1 MADGSDRPTRRSASA
16 DTDDIPNINGIRERR
31 NNSERVYRADSYNR
45 ANSRTTRGSAPITKQ
60 NGRRTV
66 SATSQRTAPDSR
78 TAAAQRTVPAQRA
91 AAAPKTGR
99 QRKKNKKKEKYSVGY
114 KVACAIVIILIVL
127 TLALTGL
134 GIAYFKTVNYQ
145 VVEIDRNND
154 SQEPSDAASTE
165 TTYIEDGAEVRTI
178 VPVHEGDERYNLYD
192 AIKDWKKQ
200 GNSNYYLQSTK
211 VINILLAGIDRNEDG
226 SDGRSDSMMLASI
239 NLNTKQVVLS
249 SIFRDC
255 WFWATFDEGE
265 RTIWCKINES
275 FVYGGPSG
283 LISNI
288 EDYFKIHIDHF
299 VGVDFQSFR
308 DIIDGIGGIE
318 VAVTD
323 REAKYINEQTG
334 YTANPAVE
342 GEHVHLD
349 GFQALWYVRMRHVDA
364 EEEVGRT
371 RRQRQ
376 FVTAM
381 IDKFKGT
388 SATEMGNLVNTFM
401 SYIQTDMT
409 KSEILTYG
417 TRAILGQWY
426 NYEIVQQQVPDD
438 DYRIDAYRQGYF
450 DNKWVW
456 VCDFPGAAYEM
467 QKRIYG
473 YSNVI
478 LNENRRTAMDIWERN

>member
-1 MADGSDRPTRRSASA
+1 ML
-16 DTDDIPNINGIRERR
+16 
-31 NNSERVYRADSYNR
+31 
-45 ANSRTTRGSAPITKQ
+45 
-60 NGRRTV
+60 TV
-66 SATSQRTAPDSR
+66 
-78 TAAAQRTVPAQRA
+78 
-91 AAAPKTGR
+91 
-99 QRKKNKKKEKYSVGY
+99 
-114 KVACAIVIILIVL
+114 VL
-127 TLALTGL
+127 TGFGVVYFHLMDYNVVDINRGNADPQTPPPET
-134 GIAYFKTVNYQ
+134 AYV
-145 VVEIDRNND
+145 
-154 SQEPSDAASTE
+154 
-165 TTYIEDGAEVRTI
+165 EDGTEVRTI
-178 VPVHEGDERYNLYD
+178 VPVHEGDVRSGLYEV
-192 AIKDWKKQ
+192 IKDWKKK
-200 GNSNYYLQSTK
+200 GNSGYYLQSTK
-211 VINILLAGIDRNEDG
+211 VINILLAGIDRNDDG

-255 WFWATFDEGE
+255 WIWATFDDGE
-265 RTIWCKINES
+265 REDWCKINES

-283 LISNI
+283 LISNL

-308 DIIDGIGGIE
+308 DIIDGIGGID
-318 VAVTD
+318 VAVTE

-409 KSEILTYG
+409 KTEILTFG
-417 TRAILGQWY
+417 TRAVLGQWY

-438 DYRIDAYRQGYF
+438 DYRTEGYQRGSF

-456 VCDFPGAAYEM
+456 VCDYPGAAWAM
-467 QKRIYG
+467 QQTIYG
-473 YSNVI
+473 YSNVV
-478 LNENRRTAMDIWERN
+478 LNEDRRTAVDIWRRY